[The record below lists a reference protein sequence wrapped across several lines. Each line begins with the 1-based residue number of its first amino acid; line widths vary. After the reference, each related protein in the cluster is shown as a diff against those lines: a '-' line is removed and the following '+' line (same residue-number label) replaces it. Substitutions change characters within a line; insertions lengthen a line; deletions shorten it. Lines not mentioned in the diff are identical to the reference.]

1 MFLIQRDWSFKFTQI
16 KNLTWKYYNAALYL
30 LWKPKPMYQ
39 SCKQHYELYYV
50 RTFIY
55 LRSSKSEYKFKSGGS
70 TDSLSFKTVQIP
82 REIASVSPP
91 PIKQFT
97 GCLFLVASSSS
108 YSTLPSASARIQ
120 EQKNWSCQLQVVN

>member
-1 MFLIQRDWSFKFTQI
+1 
-16 KNLTWKYYNAALYL
+16 
-30 LWKPKPMYQ
+30 MYQ
-39 SCKQHYELYYV
+39 SYKQHYKLYYV

-91 PIKQFT
+91 PIKHT
-97 GCLFLVASSSS
+97 GCLFLVASSS
-108 YSTLPSASARIQ
+108 YSTLPSASA
-120 EQKNWSCQLQVVN
+120 